1 MKTKKINIKG
11 VPVRRTLINNQD
23 YICITDI
30 AKTGKR
36 GEPRYAIQNYLNR
49 KNTIEFFGL
58 WEQMHH
64 NENFNVVGFHN
75 IRNEIGSNNYTISFK
90 DWIKDTGAIGVQ
102 SIAGRYGGTFVH
114 IDIGLHFTAWFD
126 VEFNL
131 YFIQEFQRLKTEEI
145 QRLGEPFDI
154 SRLMS
159 KATFP
164 LLSQGIKDSI
174 PQKAK
179 GLKNKGVYFAS
190 EVDMINVI
198 LFGKTAKQW
207 KKENPGIKVGE
218 NMRDY
223 ASATEL
229 LILSALQALNER
241 LLKWHCDK
249 DQRYNLLTEAAQDWK
264 NILSNKKSIQELTK
278 RIEKQKKLKE
288 LSLIHISEPT
298 RPY

>member
-1 MKTKKINIKG
+1 MAAKKINIKG
-11 VPVRRTLINNQD
+11 VPVRRMVINNQD

-36 GEPRYAIQNYLNR
+36 GEPRFVIQNYLNR
-49 KNTIEFFGL
+49 KNTIEYFGL
-58 WEQMHH
+58 WEQMNG

-75 IRNEIGSNNYTISFK
+75 IKNEIGSNNYTISFK
-90 DWIKDTGAIGVQ
+90 DWIADTGAVGVQ
-102 SIAGRYGGTFVH
+102 SFAGRYGGTFVH

-131 YFIQEFQRLKTEEI
+131 YFIKEFQRLKTDEI
-145 QRLGEPFDI
+145 KRLGEPFDI

-164 LLSQGIKDSI
+164 LLSEGIKENI
-174 PQKAK
+174 PTKIK
-179 GLKNKGVYFAS
+179 GTKREGVYFAS

-198 LFGKTAKQW
+198 LFGITAKQW
-207 KKENPGIKVGE
+207 KKKNPKRKTGE

-223 ASATEL
+223 ATTTEL

-241 LLKWHCDK
+241 LLKWDCDK
-249 DQRYNLLTEAAQDWK
+249 QQRYNLLTEAASDWK
-264 NILSNKKSIQELTK
+264 TILNNKKSIKELTK
-278 RIEKQKKLKE
+278 RIDKQKKLKG
-288 LSLIHISEPT
+288 
-298 RPY
+298 

>member
-1 MKTKKINIKG
+1 MATKKIDIKG
-11 VPVRRTLINNQD
+11 VLVRTMVIDNQD

-36 GEPRYAIQNYLNR
+36 GEPRFAIQNYLNR
-49 KNTIEFFGL
+49 KNTIEYFGL
-58 WEQMHH
+58 WEQMNH

-90 DWIKDTGAIGVQ
+90 DWIGDTNAIGVK
-102 SIAGRYGGTFVH
+102 SFAGRYGGTYVH

-131 YFIQEFQRLKTEEI
+131 YFIKEFQRLKTDEI
-145 QRLGEPFDI
+145 KRLGKPFDI

-159 KATFP
+159 KGTFP
-164 LLSQGIKDSI
+164 LLSEGIKESI
-174 PQKAK
+174 PIGVK
-179 GLKNKGVYFAS
+179 GTKKEGIYFAS

-198 LFGKTAKQW
+198 LFGVTAKQW
-207 KKENPGIKVGE
+207 KNQNPKRKTGE

-223 ASATEL
+223 ATTTEL

-241 LLKWHCDK
+241 LLKWDCDRQ
-249 DQRYNLLTEAAQDWK
+249 QRYNLLTEAASDWK
-264 NILSNKKSIQELTK
+264 RILTNKKSIQELTK
-278 RIEKQKKLKE
+278 RIDKQKKLRGKDDDN
-288 LSLIHISEPT
+288 IN
-298 RPY
+298 